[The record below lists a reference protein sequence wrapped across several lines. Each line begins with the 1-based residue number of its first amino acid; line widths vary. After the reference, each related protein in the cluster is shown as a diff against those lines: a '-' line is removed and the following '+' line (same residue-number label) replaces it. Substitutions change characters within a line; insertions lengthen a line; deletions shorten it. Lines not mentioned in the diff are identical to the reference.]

1 MNSYS
6 HSNFYAHQDAN
17 ITQQRGRLLA
27 YQHGKTFVPEKIL
40 DTWLEHGPAGQ
51 SRTELHRAITH
62 KAAQIVV
69 VESAKACRKD
79 ELKLSSQ
86 AVRSTDLT
94 FTATPGKLAET
105 YCALM
110 PCL

>member
-1 MNSYS
+1 M
-6 HSNFYAHQDAN
+6 

-27 YQHGKTFVPEKIL
+27 YQHGKTFMPEKIL
-40 DTWLEHGPAGQ
+40 DTWLKHGPA
-51 SRTELHRAITH
+51 
-62 KAAQIVV
+62 AAQIVV

-94 FTATPGKLAET
+94 FTATLGKLAET